1 MRERQILVVLAT
13 GALFAI
19 MAISFI
25 GIPWPTEL
33 HEIPVYN
40 RTTDHGVANNLF
52 LSFPVTVVL
61 IGLLLGSAMIG
72 GIYLAKMDEPGKVG
86 P

>member
-1 MRERQILVVLAT
+1 MRERDALVLVAT
-13 GALFAI
+13 GALFVI
-19 MAISFI
+19 MAISFV

-40 RTTDHGVANNLF
+40 KTSDHGVANNLF
-52 LSFPVTVVL
+52 LSFPITVIL
-61 IGLLLGSAMIG
+61 IALLLGSAMIG
-72 GIYLAKMDEPGKVG
+72 GVYLAKMDEPGKVG